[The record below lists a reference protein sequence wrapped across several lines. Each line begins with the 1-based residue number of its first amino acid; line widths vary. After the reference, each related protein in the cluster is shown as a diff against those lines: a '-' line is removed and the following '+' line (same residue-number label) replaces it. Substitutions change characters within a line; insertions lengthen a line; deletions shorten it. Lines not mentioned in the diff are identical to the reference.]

1 MNAAQ
6 TSVTRARILLMCM
19 LFSAAA
25 LFGSDARATSVDPDS
40 AAPADRPVA
49 SAGALKQ
56 EPTLDGNVAD
66 DPAWSGLTPATGF
79 WQVQP
84 NEGAPATQRTEVFIG
99 YTQDALYLGVICHDT
114 DPSGIIVSDSRRDSN
129 LEEGDS
135 FQVLIDTFRDG
146 QNGFIFGTNP
156 AGIEYDGQVTREGAG
171 STGPGGGMSNMQS
184 GSGGGFNL
192 NWDTTWTVR
201 SSVNETGWTAEFRI
215 PFRSLRFAPGAAPVW
230 GLNFQ
235 RNIRRNNEVAYWAPL
250 PRQYNLYRVSQAG
263 SLENLSLPTLRNLK
277 VIPYALGLAARGGDQ
292 GGTELTQELGVDVKY
307 SLTPSLTLDAT
318 YNTDFAQVEVDDL
331 QVNLDRFNLFF
342 PEKRPF
348 FLENAGIFSVG
359 TPREVELFF
368 SRRIGI
374 SASGAPQPIEGGA
387 RVSGRIGSSTNLGL
401 LRMRTEAV
409 DGVAAQN
416 DFTVARVNQ
425 EFANRS
431 SLGAI
436 YVERTGDRALG
447 AAGNDDYNR
456 VFAVDGRL
464 GIGRDGMLNGYVARS
479 DTPELDGKDYAVSL
493 IGQYNSQAWS
503 GNLGYSEV
511 GRNFNPEVGFL
522 RRSNYKK
529 AEGYVLHRY
538 RPEDLFGL
546 LELRPHIAYRG
557 FWGNEDNLY
566 ESGFLH
572 IDNHWEWRSGFEV
585 HTGLN
590 LVHEW
595 VRTPF
600 ALTRD
605 AEIPVGEYNEREAQ
619 IVLITNQGEAVSLEM
634 ESKIGGFFGGERVSA
649 SPIIRMRAGD
659 AFTSEVAWVYN
670 RIDIRDVAED
680 VEINVARLRLSY
692 SLTPRMLLQ
701 ALIQYDD
708 RTDLV
713 ATNLRFSWLQS
724 ANAGIY
730 LVYNEV
736 DDENVVGPIDP
747 RREIAL
753 KVSWIFDV
761 L

>member
-1 MNAAQ
+1 MQ
-6 TSVTRARILLMCM
+6 RGLPKVLHVPPSLLTGVLILSWALG
-19 LFSAAA
+19 SAAYA
-25 LFGSDARATSVDPDS
+25 SGS
-40 AAPADRPVA
+40 APAEPPVA
-49 SAGALKQ
+49 VAQSLAQ
-56 EPTLDGNVAD
+56 EPALDGNVLD
-66 DPAWSGLTPATGF
+66 DPVWRAVTPARGF

-84 NEGAPATQRTEVFIG
+84 AEGAPASERTDVYIG
-99 YTQDALYLGVICHDT
+99 YTDDALLIGVVCYDE
-114 DPSGIIVSDSRRDSN
+114 DPAGIIVSDSRRDSN

-156 AGIEYDGQVTREGAG
+156 AGLEYDGQVTREGAG
-171 STGPGGGMSNMQS
+171 STGPGGGMGNMQS

-192 NWDTTWTVR
+192 NWDTTWSVR
-201 SSVNETGWTAEFRI
+201 SAIGDHGWSAEMRI
-215 PFRSLRFAPGAAPVW
+215 PFRSLRFAADEKPVW

-235 RNIRRNNEVAYWAPL
+235 RNIRRKNEIAYWSPL

-263 SLENLSLPTLRNLK
+263 ALQGLDLPSLRNFK
-277 VIPYALGLAARGGDQ
+277 VIPYALGLAQRGGTRD
-292 GGTELTQELGVDVKY
+292 GTDLSQELGVDIKY

-348 FLENAGIFSVG
+348 FLENAGVFSVG

-374 SASGAPQPIEGGA
+374 AADGTAQPIAGGA
-387 RVSGRIGSSTNLGL
+387 RVSGRLGANTNVGL
-401 LRMRTEAV
+401 LRMSTEET
-409 DGVAAQN
+409 GAAAEN
-416 DFTVARVNQ
+416 NFTVARVQQ
-425 EFANRS
+425 ELPNRS
-431 SLGAI
+431 
-436 YVERTGDRALG
+436 ALG
-447 AAGNDDYNR
+447 ALVVSRDGSEGAAGARDNHTY
-456 VFAVDGRL
+456 AIDGRL
-464 GIGRDGMLNGYVARS
+464 GVGRDGLINAYVART
-479 DTPELDGKDYAVSL
+479 DTPDREGQDYAYSM
-493 IGQYNSQAWS
+493 IGQYLSEAWS

-522 RRSNYKK
+522 RRSNYRK
-529 AEGYVLHRY
+529 AEGYLLRRY
-538 RPEDLFGL
+538 RPESLWGL

-572 IDNHWEWRSGFEV
+572 IDNHWEWRNGFEV
-585 HTGLN
+585 HTGMN
-590 LVHEW
+590 FVHEW
-595 VRTPF
+595 VREPF
-600 ALTRD
+600 ALTAD
-605 AEIPVGEYNEREAQ
+605 AQVPTGEYNEREAQ
-619 IVLITNQGEAVSLEM
+619 IVLITNQGEPLSLEM
-634 ESKIGGFFGGERVSA
+634 ETKIGGFFGGDRVST
-649 SPIIRMRAGD
+649 SPIVRMRAGD
-659 AFTSEVAWVYN
+659 AFTSELAWVYN
-670 RIDIRDVAED
+670 RINIEDVAED
-680 VEINVARLRLSY
+680 IEINVARLRLSY
-692 SLTPRMLLQ
+692 SFTPRMLLQ

-713 ATNLRFSWLQS
+713 GTNLRFSWLQS

-736 DDENVVGPIDP
+736 DDENVIGPVDK

>member
-1 MNAAQ
+1 MNRGLPGVLRYSMTALFLG
-6 TSVTRARILLMCM
+6 SVLTV
-19 LFSAAA
+19 AAA
-25 LFGSDARATSVDPDS
+25 AAATT
-40 AAPADRPVA
+40 PAEPPVA
-49 SAGALKQ
+49 VAHALTE
-56 EPTLDGNVAD
+56 EPALDGNVLD
-66 DPAWSGLTPATGF
+66 DPAWRGATPTRGF

-84 NEGAPATQRTEVFIG
+84 EEGAAATQSTEVYIA
-99 YTQDALYLGVICHDT
+99 YSADALHIGVVCYDN
-114 DPSGIIVSDSRRDSN
+114 DPAGIIVSDSRRDSN

-156 AGIEYDGQVTREGAG
+156 AGLEYDGQVTREGAG

-192 NWDTTWTVR
+192 NWDTTWSVR
-201 SSVNETGWTAEFRI
+201 SVIGSYGWSAEFRI
-215 PFRSLRFAPGAAPVW
+215 PFRSLRFAPGEKPVW

-235 RNIRRNNEVAYWAPL
+235 RNIRRNNEIAYWSPL

-263 SLENLSLPTLRNLK
+263 ALEGLALPTLRNFK
-277 VIPYALGLAARGGDQ
+277 VIPYALGLAQR
-292 GGTELTQELGVDVKY
+292 GGTEDGTTLSQEVGVDIKY

-348 FLENAGIFSVG
+348 FLENAGVFSVG

-374 SASGAPQPIEGGA
+374 AADGTAQPIAGGA
-387 RVSGRIGSSTNLGL
+387 RVSGRVGDNTNVGL
-401 LRMRTEAV
+401 LRMSTEQS
-409 DGVAAQN
+409 GNAAEN
-416 DFTVARVNQ
+416 DFTVARVQQ
-425 EFANRS
+425 ELPNRS
-431 SLGAI
+431 
-436 YVERTGDRALG
+436 ALG
-447 AAGNDDYNR
+447 ALVVARDGAAGTGSAIDNR
-456 VFAVDGRL
+456 TYAVDGRF
-464 GIGRDGMLNGYVARS
+464 GIGRDGLLNGYVAKT
-479 DTPELDGKDYAVSL
+479 DTEGREGQDYAYSL
-493 IGQYNSQAWS
+493 IGGYNSQVWS

-522 RRSNYKK
+522 RRSNYRK
-529 AEGYVLHRY
+529 AEGYLLRRY
-538 RPEDLFGL
+538 RPESLWGL

-572 IDNHWEWRSGFEV
+572 IDNHWEWRTGFEV
-585 HTGLN
+585 HTGIN
-590 LVHEW
+590 FIHEW
-595 VRTPF
+595 VRQPF
-600 ALTRD
+600 ALTSD
-605 AEIPVGEYNEREAQ
+605 AMVPAGEYNDREAQ
-619 IVLITNQGEAVSLEM
+619 IVLITNQGEPLSLEM
-634 ESKIGGFFGGERVSA
+634 ETKVGGFFGGERVSTG
-649 SPIIRMRAGD
+649 PILRMRAGD
-659 AFTSEVAWVYN
+659 AFTSELAWVHN

-680 VEINVARLRLSY
+680 VEINVGRLRLSY
-692 SLTPRMLLQ
+692 SFTPRMLLQ

-713 ATNLRFSWLQS
+713 GTNLRFSWLQS

-736 DDENVVGPIDP
+736 DDENVIGPIDK